1 MSVAAE
7 SMWATDRGSG
17 MKRVGRFLMDD
28 IRSVFELPWMRI
40 ASRFESFR
48 GFIGL
53 IGRLYLAFLAVLIA
67 SVPAVLLN
75 SDRDHVLGYVAASQ
89 LLVNLSWLIV
99 AWAGSALVGVMI
111 VSLVSELRFSVV
123 QAAVGSSV
131 ARIATWTGR
140 LGLPFLLG
148 SVVAWVFGL
157 AGDGGSPASILRS
170 IAVLQVAMLLVSLT
184 TMITIESVRVVF
196 RAAEGLPWTF
206 RIPCAVCFPFVGWLA
221 ARRVWHLEPT
231 AIRVFESIAPARIA
245 GIDRGLYGSA
255 LPEVLLQ
262 VPWGVGLGV
271 FLLIAVVLT
280 ISWARRSRRAV
291 EDARPA

>member
-1 MSVAAE
+1 
-7 SMWATDRGSG
+7 

-28 IRSVFELPWMRI
+28 IRGVLELPWMRI

-111 VSLVSELRFSVV
+111 VSVVSELRFSVV

-140 LGLPFLLG
+140 LGLRSCSDPSSHG
-148 SVVAWVFGL
+148 CSVSRAT
-157 AGDGGSPASILRS
+157 GGVRHPSCAASRSSRLRCCSSP
-170 IAVLQVAMLLVSLT
+170 
-184 TMITIESVRVVF
+184 
-196 RAAEGLPWTF
+196 
-206 RIPCAVCFPFVGWLA
+206 
-221 ARRVWHLEPT
+221 
-231 AIRVFESIAPARIA
+231 
-245 GIDRGLYGSA
+245 
-255 LPEVLLQ
+255 
-262 VPWGVGLGV
+262 
-271 FLLIAVVLT
+271 
-280 ISWARRSRRAV
+280 
-291 EDARPA
+291 